1 MGIEDIFKEDKEFF
15 ESFRAKFKEEL
26 LKLFRELEIKEL
38 SERSLNLFLDT
49 LFDAIFKFDSRR
61 VRERLRELIW
71 DLHKFNIPTKN
82 VFSQLFLNLLKEYI
96 DYLLKK
102 EENGNGIKKVRRLA
116 EVLDR
121 YLDLIDEI
129 FMEFIERMEKEKGE
143 DDIVNPREVEKILSI
158 LREAGRSTVELLAF
172 YKVFPV
178 LCKTRVLKI
187 TDIAL
192 KVEKCPYK
200 VFVPG
205 EKVYIRLPGL
215 KESAV
220 AEIVNVEKDVMTLRP
235 LRLIPNYPAKTVRV
249 FPEKEI
255 DVKIETP
262 QGILYGF
269 LHYIS
274 FEEVGVIVSPPKG
287 IKIGEKVRVKF
298 KLPTGDV
305 DTPAKVEK
313 IEPLN
318 NAYLLSLRLECDS
331 RLEQVISRYVL
342 KRQQEILREL
352 KL

>member
-15 ESFRAKFKEEL
+15 EAFRVKFKEEL
-26 LKLFRELEIKEL
+26 LNLFRELEIKEL
-38 SERSLNLFLDT
+38 SERNLNFILDT
-49 LFDAIFKFDSRR
+49 LFDGIFKFDSRR
-61 VRERLRELIW
+61 VKERLRELLW
-71 DLHKFNIPTKN
+71 DFHKFNIPTKN

-129 FMEFIERMEKEKGE
+129 FMEFIEQMEKEKSE
-143 DDIVNPREVEKILSI
+143 EEVVNPREVEQILNI
-158 LREAGRSTVELLAF
+158 LRKSSQSTVELLAF

-178 LCKTRVLKI
+178 LCKTRVLRI

-192 KVEKCPYK
+192 QVEKCPYK

-220 AEIVNVEKDVMTLRP
+220 AEIINVDREVMTLRP
-235 LRLIPNYPAKTVRV
+235 LRFVQNYPAKAVRV

-262 QGILYGF
+262 RGVLYGF

-274 FEEVGVIVSPPKG
+274 FEEVGVIVSQPKE
-287 IKIGEKVRVKF
+287 IRIGEKVRVKF

-305 DTPAKVEK
+305 DTFATVAK

-318 NAYLLSLRLECDS
+318 NAYLLSLELECDN

-352 KL
+352 KV